1 MSTALLEKLEHEVTE
16 LDRDE
21 KVILAQKLLE
31 NAMNQEETEQEKA
44 WYDEAER
51 RIAAIESGEMK
62 TYPGPEAIDKL
73 IAGIREK

>member
-1 MSTALLEKLEHEVTE
+1 MPTALLEKLEYEAIE

-21 KVILAQKLLE
+21 KVILAQELL
-31 NAMNQEETEQEKA
+31 ASVMAQEETEQEKA

-51 RIAAIESGEMK
+51 RIAEIESGQMK

-73 IAGIREK
+73 IAGIRDK